1 MQSLREKNVSLTYP
15 HPRFCCF
22 GKSSHLFSTGHFMPT
37 DALLSSAPSLKQ
49 RGCNATWLC
58 PPLTLRD
65 FSLLLLATSAQF
77 LLEMYTYSSVQLPP
91 QAEKKTLWA
100 AGPCSNLSSSSSW
113 LPHPTC
119 CHPLLDTLS
128 LSWVPQQTPS
138 PNHGPTQGT
147 PSLTQSL
154 SASALPA
161 ACVTECQCL
170 LSCTLQVYFYSLGK
184 PNAVNTKIHII
195 HDGLKYTLY
204 MMACIWRCLLSVK
217 IPNWLSP
224 GTCTVLPINSIVS
237 QMSSWMLSD
246 KRT

>member
-1 MQSLREKNVSLTYP
+1 MTLSPLDPE
-15 HPRFCCF
+15 RFFSSPF
-22 GKSSHLFSTGHFMPT
+22 GYL
-37 DALLSSAPSLKQ
+37 
-49 RGCNATWLC
+49 
-58 PPLTLRD
+58 
-65 FSLLLLATSAQF
+65 AQF
-77 LLEMYTYSSVQLPP
+77 LLEMYTYSYVQLSP
-91 QAEKKTLWA
+91 QGEKKTLWA
-100 AGPCSNLSSSSSW
+100 AAPCSNLSSSSSW

-128 LSWVPQQTPS
+128 ISWVPQQTPS

-170 LSCTLQVYFYSLGK
+170 LSCTSQVYFHSLGK

-204 MMACIWRCLLSVK
+204 MMACIRCCLLSVK

-224 GTCTVLPINSIVS
+224 GTCTVLPINIHSVTNELLDAVWQENIANRSAHLEKCVVMERENCG
-237 QMSSWMLSD
+237 QRWGIPVHC
-246 KRT
+246 